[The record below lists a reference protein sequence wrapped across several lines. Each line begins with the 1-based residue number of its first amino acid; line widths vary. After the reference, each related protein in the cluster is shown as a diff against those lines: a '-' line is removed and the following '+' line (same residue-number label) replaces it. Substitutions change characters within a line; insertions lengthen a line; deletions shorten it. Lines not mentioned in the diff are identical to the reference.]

1 MRYLLLLAAPL
12 LLLSA
17 TPPHH
22 APGQKPAALAPLV
35 APGTVLTDAQRLS
48 LLSRADLGRLWR
60 HGAQSSTEDVLN
72 GCFGYDGRRLE
83 FVFTTVQAVAG
94 HPGHYAVAGKFRCY
108 GDITPFR
115 GRIELQQVQRLP
127 ADVTVYDRTGT
138 AGVPTYCA
146 SGSFNLQATSN
157 HGLGGQFNGRIA
169 LDFQVPAGH
178 RATLAYTDNATT
190 RQGGLLF
197 EGNWSE
203 SAGGEVVPVVWKQGM
218 AVTRQVLTRFEI
230 GSRDVEINPKY
241 ARVGWN
247 RLWDNDEWWTERT
260 VARR

>member
-22 APGQKPAALAPLV
+22 APAKKPAALAPLV
-35 APGTVLTDAQRLS
+35 APGTVLTDAQRLP

-60 HGAQSSTEDVLN
+60 HSAQSSTEDVLN

-94 HPGHYAVAGKFRCY
+94 HPGHYVVAGKFRCY
-108 GDITPFR
+108 SDVTPFR

-127 ADVTVYDRTGT
+127 ADVTVYDRNGATGE
-138 AGVPTYCA
+138 PTYCA
-146 SGSFNLQATSN
+146 SGSFALQATSS

-178 RATLAYTDNATT
+178 RATLASTTNPTT

-203 SAGGEVVPVVWKQGM
+203 SADGETIPVLWKQGLT
-218 AVTRQVLTRFEI
+218 VTHQVLSRFEI
-230 GSRDVEINPKY
+230 GERSPVVNPKY

-247 RLWDNDEWWTERT
+247 QLWNNDEWWVEKT